1 MILRMIKTDK
11 KYIQLTVLVSLVV
24 GFLIHFPELVSLTD
38 ALEQQMLF
46 PGMSPVDV
54 LFEVGYTFLS
64 LLILFIVNT
73 LLFGFNN
80 PAVRMSW
87 WKVLLSFML
96 TWLLSRLL
104 GELFVYLHR
113 NFNIPAIDAMVHH
126 YLHPIRDLIISLIV
140 TGTCYI
146 SYLIRERQEVLLQN
160 GKLHA
165 ENIQNQ
171 YQALK
176 NQLNPHMLFNSLNT
190 LQSLV
195 RESPEKAQDYI
206 RELSR
211 VLRYTLQENDTHTVT
226 LREEMDFVDAYI
238 FLMKMRYEDNL
249 HFEIKVDEHLMDY
262 RLPPL
267 SVQTLVEN
275 AIKHNEISNRN
286 PLTIEIRTVAA
297 SGGEDTRLC
306 IDNDLQLRRTV
317 SSGTGIGLAN
327 LSKRYELLL
336 GKEIQ
341 ITEANGK
348 FSVCVPLVKP

>member
-1 MILRMIKTDK
+1 MIAMNK
-11 KYIQLTVLVSLVV
+11 KYIQLTVLVSFVV

-38 ALEQQMLF
+38 VLEQQTLF
-46 PGMSPVDV
+46 PGMTTADV

-64 LLILFIVNT
+64 LLVLFAVNT

-80 PAVRMSW
+80 PAVRMTW
-87 WKVLLSFML
+87 WKVALSFVLM
-96 TWLLSRLL
+96 WLLSRLL
-104 GELFVYLHR
+104 GELFVYMHH
-113 NFNIPAIDAMVHH
+113 NFQIPAIDAMVHH
-126 YLHPIRDLIISLIV
+126 YLHPVRDFIISLIV

-146 SYLIRERQEVLLQN
+146 SYLMRERQAVVLQN
-160 GKLHA
+160 GKLAA

-211 VLRYTLQENDTHTVT
+211 VLRYTLQENDTHTVA
-226 LREEMDFVDAYI
+226 LREEVEFVDAYI

-249 HFEIKVDEHLMDY
+249 LFEVDIDESRMEY

-267 SVQTLVEN
+267 SIQTLVEN

-286 PLTIEIRTVAA
+286 PLTITIRTEVSPEGKNAY
-297 SGGEDTRLC
+297 LC
-306 IDNDLQLRRTV
+306 IDNNLQPRRTA
-317 SSGTGIGLAN
+317 SSGTGVGLAN
-327 LSKRYELLL
+327 LSKRYDLLF

-341 ITEANGK
+341 ITETDGK
-348 FSVCVPLVKP
+348 FSVCIPIIKP

>member
-1 MILRMIKTDK
+1 MIITNK

-38 ALEQQMLF
+38 TLEQQALF
-46 PGMSPVDV
+46 PGMSSAEV
-54 LFEVGYTFLS
+54 LFEVGYTFIS
-64 LLILFIVNT
+64 LLILFAVNT
-73 LLFGFNN
+73 ILFGFNN
-80 PAVRMSW
+80 PAVRMLW
-87 WKVLLSFML
+87 WKVLLSFVL
-96 TWLLSRLL
+96 TWLLSRFL
-104 GELFVYLHR
+104 GELFVYLHH
-113 NFNIPAIDAMVHH
+113 NFHIPAIDAMVHH
-126 YLHPIRDLIISLIV
+126 YLHPVRDFIISLIV

-160 GKLHA
+160 GKLVT

-195 RESPEKAQDYI
+195 RESPEKAQNYI
-206 RELSR
+206 RQLSR

-226 LREEMDFVDAYI
+226 LREEMNFVDAYI

-249 HFEIKVDEHLMDY
+249 QFVIEVDATLMDY
-262 RLPPL
+262 SLPPL
-267 SVQTLVEN
+267 SIQTLVEN
-275 AIKHNEISNRN
+275 AIKHNEISNRH
-286 PLTIEIRTVAA
+286 PLTIEIHTVNTANEKGAA
-297 SGGEDTRLC
+297 LC
-306 IDNDLQLRRTV
+306 IDNNLQPRRST

-327 LSKRYELLL
+327 LSKRYELLF

-348 FSVCVPLVKP
+348 FSVCIPLMKL